1 MDALSAIL
9 VAAAGL
15 IGVIAAT
22 GGYLLNRLR
31 QLEEDT
37 DNKRRADMQQ
47 LSDENVRLM
56 RRLADAEEKLRRM
69 PELEMQVSTLT
80 RTTADLQKR
89 LEAAL
94 ERLDDRERELARLG
108 EENSA
113 LRDALRAKTE
123 ECAQLHIKVE
133 AYENALRLIGSERA
147 KSETE
152 KAVAEK
158 AGGQE
163 KETDDGVESEH
174 A

>member
-94 ERLDDRERELARLG
+94 ERLDDRERELARLT
-108 EENSA
+108 EENAA
-113 LRDALRAKTE
+113 LKEGLREKTAE
-123 ECAQLHIKVE
+123 AQTLAVRVE
-133 AYENALRLIGSERA
+133 TYERA
-147 KSETE
+147 LQLVGGERRAPAPEAGETSTE
-152 KAVAEK
+152 AEK
-158 AGGQE
+158 EQE
-163 KETDDGVESEH
+163 TGRGTESGL

>member
-1 MDALSAIL
+1 VDALSAIL

-147 KSETE
+147 KSEQKVE
-152 KAVAEK
+152 PEK

-163 KETDDGVESEH
+163 KETDDGVESER